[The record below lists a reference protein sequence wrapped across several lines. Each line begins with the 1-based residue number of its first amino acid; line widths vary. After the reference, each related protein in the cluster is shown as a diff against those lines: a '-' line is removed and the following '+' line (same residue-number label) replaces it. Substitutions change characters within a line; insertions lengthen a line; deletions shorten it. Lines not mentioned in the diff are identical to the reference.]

1 MNDLKSFW
9 VQFNCENNSWK
20 KYFYALTTVYV
31 LGILSIIRANYNY
44 MDDFGRVLFGYRG
57 WDDFSR
63 YISYYG
69 SVILHADG
77 ILNDISPFPQLL
89 AAVIMGLA
97 GAILICVFSQDKA
110 FSWVKVAAV
119 VPLGVSPYFL
129 ECFSFKFDAPYMA
142 VSVLASVAPLLF
154 INCDKRLSMLAVF
167 LGTLIMCMTYQ
178 ASSGIYVLCLFF
190 FIASSWNN
198 GMPIKECMIKMSY
211 PLAAFVVAMLF
222 YRIALMK
229 VVEDYA
235 SSNVLG
241 YRSIVITIIDNIKT
255 YFAYLKGDSTDI
267 WLIICGTLC
276 LCFIRSFVMGSRK
289 NKLQAFIVVVILVV
303 FCSTISYG
311 AYVILQK
318 PLFYPR
324 AMYGIGAFFS
334 VLALLS
340 LKSNEVNYLSK
351 LVCVALAWS
360 IFTFSLAY
368 GNCLAEQRRYDNF
381 RAQILLN
388 DLSKL
393 PNMDDKHV
401 RKMQLQGTIG
411 YSPAVKRVSERYRIL
426 NRLVHE
432 SVSSGFCFG
441 EFYVFKYFNLPG
453 IKQVVS
459 WGENQTTLYE
469 KDLPVFI
476 DTAYHTIKADD
487 RTIIVRLKET
497 KEY

>member
-1 MNDLKSFW
+1 MEALKTFW
-9 VQFNCENNSWK
+9 QQFNIENKFWK
-20 KYFYALTTVYV
+20 KYFYALASVYI

-44 MDDFGRVLFGYRG
+44 MDDFGRVLLGYRG

-77 ILNDISPFPQLL
+77 ILNDISPLPQLL

-97 GAILICVFSQDKA
+97 STVLICVFSKDKE
-110 FSWVKVAAV
+110 FSWIKIAAV
-119 VPLGVSPYFL
+119 VPLGLSPYFL

-142 VSVLASVAPLLF
+142 ISVLASVTPLLF
-154 INCDKRLSMLAVF
+154 IDSDKRLNMLAIFV
-167 LGTLIMCMTYQ
+167 GTLIMCMTYQ
-178 ASSGIYVLCLFF
+178 ASSGIYVLCLLYLM
-190 FIASSWNN
+190 ASRWNT
-198 GMPIKECMIKMSY
+198 GALLKKCLQS
-211 PLAAFVVAMLF
+211 LAYSITAFVGGMLF
-222 YRIALMK
+222 YRLAIMK

-235 SSNVLG
+235 SSTIIG
-241 YRSIVITIIDNIKT
+241 DKSIVLTVIDNIKT
-255 YFAYLKGDSTDI
+255 YFTYLKGDSTDV
-267 WLIICGTLC
+267 WLIICATVC
-276 LCFIRSFVMGSRK
+276 LCFVRSFVMESSRNKAMALLLAILLLLVGS
-289 NKLQAFIVVVILVV
+289 I
-303 FCSTISYG
+303 ISYG

-334 VLALLS
+334 VVALLS
-340 LKSNEVNYLSK
+340 LQRKQVNYLSK
-351 LVCVALAWS
+351 IVCVALAWS
-360 IFTFSLAY
+360 MFTFSLAY

-411 YSPAVKRVSERYRIL
+411 YSPVVKRINERYKVIY
-426 NRLVHE
+426 RLVHE
-432 SVSSGFCFG
+432 SVSSGYCFG

-453 IKQVVS
+453 ITQVVS

-469 KDLPVFI
+469 KDLPVFM
-476 DTAYHTIKADD
+476 DTAYHTIKADN
-487 RTIIVRLKET
+487 RVIIVKLKER
-497 KEY
+497 KEH